1 MKRICNLI
9 KSDIKFQNKY
19 GFHTLYLFFSL
30 VYIGVLYVLP
40 ENWRERVSSLI
51 IFSDPAMLGLI
62 FIGAIVLFEKSERV
76 LNSLAVSPV
85 KTSEYVISK
94 AISLALI
101 STICGLLIAF
111 LSRTKIANYPI
122 FICGLFFGAILFTC
136 MGLILGTRIATLNK
150 FIIKITPLLI
160 IIQLPVVVY
169 QFWSSHPLWL
179 LHPGCAVFELMSNR
193 QEHVIVASIA
203 LMVWLVTMYLLSVK
217 VVDKSIKSLGGAKI

>member
-19 GFHTLYLFFSL
+19 GFHMLYLFFSL

-40 ENWRERVSSLI
+40 ENWRESASSLI

-76 LNSLAVSPV
+76 LNSIAVSPV
-85 KTSEYVISK
+85 KISEYIISK

-111 LSRTKIANYPI
+111 LSGMKIANYLL
-122 FICGLFFGAILFTC
+122 FICGLFFGASLFTC
-136 MGLILGTRIATLNK
+136 MGLVLGTRISTLNK
-150 FIIKITPLLI
+150 FMITITPLI
-160 IIQLPVVVY
+160 IIITLPVVVY

-179 LHPGCAVFELMSNR
+179 LHPGCAVFELISNR
-193 QEHVIVASIA
+193 QEHTILASIA
-203 LMVWLVTMYLLSVK
+203 LIVWLVTLYLLSMK